1 MLDLPDLENHVKE
14 ITQYSSQ
21 GEEKLVLNS
30 KKNTEEE
37 LA

>member
-14 ITQYSSQ
+14 ITQYSYQ
-21 GEEKLVLNS
+21 GGENLVFNS